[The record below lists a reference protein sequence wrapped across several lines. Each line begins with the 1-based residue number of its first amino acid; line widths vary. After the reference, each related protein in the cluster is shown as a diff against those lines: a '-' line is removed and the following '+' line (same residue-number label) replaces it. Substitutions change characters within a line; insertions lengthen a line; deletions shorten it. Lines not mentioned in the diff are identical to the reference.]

1 MIMAMII
8 VIIMIITPESILI
21 FPPSQGSHKGKL
33 VPDLLPQLL
42 DLLRIWTFYHLQLL
56 FRVEIITLE
65 MIFNISSSSITM
77 MIIKIME

>member
-56 FRVEIITLE
+56 FMVEIITLA

-77 MIIKIME
+77 MIIKIM

>member
-1 MIMAMII
+1 MAMII

-21 FPPSQGSHKGKL
+21 FPPCQGSHKGKL

-56 FRVEIITLE
+56 FMVEIITLA
-65 MIFNISSSSITM
+65 MIFDISSSSITM
-77 MIIKIME
+77 MIIKIM

>member
-1 MIMAMII
+1 MII

-42 DLLRIWTFYHLQLL
+42 DLLRIWTFISFAIIVHDGGNYH
-56 FRVEIITLE
+56 IGNDI
-65 MIFNISSSSITM
+65 
-77 MIIKIME
+77 